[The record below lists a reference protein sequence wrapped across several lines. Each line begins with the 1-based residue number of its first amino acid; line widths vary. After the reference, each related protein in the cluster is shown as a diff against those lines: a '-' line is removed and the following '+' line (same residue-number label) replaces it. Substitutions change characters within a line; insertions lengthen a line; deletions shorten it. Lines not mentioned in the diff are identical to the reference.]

1 MPWDE
6 VHADRDPRTH
16 HHRTAAAR
24 IDDFLGHPVTDPH
37 GDPIPPATSGYVE
50 QWSQRLDSV
59 EPGTTFRVDR
69 VNDQIGAALRYLTDL
84 SVRPGIIVEVLEQ
97 APFGGPLWLRID
109 GREQTPRRP
118 VHHGHLRQP
127 GTGYADPDSD

>member
-1 MPWDE
+1 M
-6 VHADRDPRTH
+6 
-16 HHRTAAAR
+16 
-24 IDDFLGHPVTDPH
+24 TDPH

-50 QWSQRLDSV
+50 QWSQHLDSV

>member
-1 MPWDE
+1 MT
-6 VHADRDPRTH
+6 ADAGNQVTTSDTTMAPSVAELRT
-16 HHRTAAAR
+16 RGR
-24 IDDFLGHPVTDPH
+24 VRGRLPL
-37 GDPIPPATSGYVE
+37 
-50 QWSQRLDSV
+50 RLDSV

-69 VNDQIGAALRYLTDL
+69 VDDQIGAALRYLTDL
-84 SVRPGIIVEVLEQ
+84 GVRPGIIVEVLEQ